1 MSGKKI
7 NFVDRRFKT
16 SEFYKNKKLFLIDD
30 VDVNKKLV
38 SKKEPYDTKNAF
50 KYFVGCND
58 NDVIRRLCVRLL
70 QMTGYI
76 RKFNENTAMSFRADN
91 KQLLKNY
98 NRNEKKLKSY

>member
-1 MSGKKI
+1 M
-7 NFVDRRFKT
+7 
-16 SEFYKNKKLFLIDD
+16 IDD
-30 VDVNKKLV
+30 VDVNKILV

-58 NDVIRRLCVRLL
+58 NDVIRPLCVRLL

-76 RKFNENTAMSFRADN
+76 RKVNENTTMSFRADN
-91 KQLLKNY
+91 KQLLKNF